1 MGQCFL
7 PEVLAGQY
15 WVYVYDESAGYAA
28 VGGGPP
34 TEAFPGGC
42 RTGTSHTNSGL
53 WIFTRAQARSE
64 SLVQTVRGKLKRMG
78 FDLDA
83 LRDVRQAGCP
93 E

>member
-1 MGQCFL
+1 MFSAVITEKL
-7 PEVLAGQY
+7 
-15 WVYVYDESAGYAA
+15 YDESAGYAA

-42 RTGTSHTNSGL
+42 RTGTGHTNSGL

>member
-1 MGQCFL
+1 MQTQKKEPKVTTPL
-7 PEVLAGQY
+7 T
-15 WVYVYDESAGYAA
+15 
-28 VGGGPP
+28 
-34 TEAFPGGC
+34 TERHRPATSTSTPSSGGC
-42 RTGTSHTNSGL
+42 RTGTGHTNSGL

>member
-1 MGQCFL
+1 MCSA
-7 PEVLAGQY
+7 AG
-15 WVYVYDESAGYAA
+15 
-28 VGGGPP
+28 
-34 TEAFPGGC
+34 
-42 RTGTSHTNSGL
+42 HTNSGL